1 MNKQRLIKDKQQYQ
15 IVATKFFET
24 LFQEALDQ
32 GCGDIEIQAF
42 PKFGNSEERY
52 FNLPED
58 AAKISYDFCESGM
71 EVYVGVN
78 PRIGKRGKKENIH
91 WLTAFHAEVDYGKDG
106 HKKPPEFDT
115 YDEALK
121 VIENYEMKPTY
132 IAHSGGGFHCY
143 WVLKEPVKVSEAGLE
158 KLENVNR
165 NLIAALGGD
174 MGTQNINRILRVPG
188 TFNLKLP
195 SNPREVT
202 VIVDDGPKYD
212 LEMFKPFM
220 NFEKKKKTQD
230 KSKVQKQVI
239 KKDPNQNWDQKISSL
254 PVSEKIKYLIIGGKD
269 KNYPSRSEADQAV
282 ITALVNKGVSD
293 TDIKAIFQNYR
304 IGEKYREHSSPNEY
318 LKHNIEKA
326 KEFSNLTEEERE
338 DPLFISGSLY
348 KDKNDRYQL
357 RIVPFQEYMNK
368 KHKLRYLEKEKAF
381 FRYNGKCYEQCYE
394 ERLNYLCQKEL
405 GKHRDLFTKSAMS
418 NFMHYSIADDL
429 VNAEKAYLDQ
439 VRYLTMQNGLY
450 DLIEHKLAKHT
461 FDIFTTNLL
470 PYDYDPDAQC
480 PRWLQYLNEVFLSD
494 SDKVKFVQEAVGYAF
509 HKDIPKPALFFLVGS
524 GSNGK
529 SVFIDTLSYLCG
541 KENVS
546 NISLNLLSREVYI
559 LDLFGKMVNVSSET
573 PNKKFI
579 NTDLVKAVVGGDWV
593 TGRELYKRPSKF
605 KPFAKH
611 FLAMN
616 QLPSIEDN
624 THGMWRRIH
633 VIEFPKRFTENE
645 MDVDLTEKLSNEL
658 SGIFNWALEGYKR
671 LRLQKFI
678 FSESKSIQKIKQQYQ
693 TQNNSALEFFVNHF
707 KKSDPEESVALKN
720 VYECYQQF
728 CNDEGHKDQHSK
740 PELRKF
746 FEGQGLIVKNSSRHS
761 NQLRIFGVKYENSE

>member
-15 IVATKFFET
+15 VNATKFFNT
-24 LFQEALDQ
+24 LFQKALDQ
-32 GCGDIEIQAF
+32 NFGDIEIRGF
-42 PKFGNSEERY
+42 PKQGYQTQRY
-52 FNLPED
+52 CDSSED
-58 AAKISYDFCESGM
+58 AAKIAYDFCEAEM
-71 EVYVGVN
+71 DVYFGVN
-78 PRIGKRGKKENIH
+78 PRIGKAGSKENIH
-91 WLTAFHAEVDYGKDG
+91 WLTAFHAEIDYGKDG
-106 HKKPPEFDT
+106 HKKPSEYDT
-115 YDEALK
+115 YDEALMA
-121 VIENYEMKPTY
+121 INNFEIKPTY

-143 WVLKEPVKVSEAGLE
+143 WVLKEPIKVFEIGLDS
-158 KLENVNR
+158 LENVNR
-165 NLIAALGGD
+165 NLTASLGGD
-174 MGTQNINRILRVPG
+174 TGTHNINRILRVPG
-188 TFNLKLP
+188 TYNFKL
-195 SNPREVT
+195 SNNTREVT
-202 VIVDDGPKYD
+202 VIVDSGPKYD
-212 LEMFKPFM
+212 LEVFRPLM
-220 NFEKKKKTQD
+220 NFEKKKKLPD
-230 KSKVQKQVI
+230 NCEVQK
-239 KKDPNQNWDQKISSL
+239 KDINKEQHQNWDNKISSL
-254 PVSEKIKYLIIGGKD
+254 PVSDKIKYLIIGGKD
-269 KNYPSRSEADQAV
+269 ENYPSRSEADQAV
-282 ITALVNKGVSD
+282 ITALVNKGFSEL
-293 TDIKAIFQNYR
+293 DIKAIFQNYR
-304 IGEKYREHSSPNEY
+304 IGEKYREHSSPDEY

-326 KEFSNLTEEERE
+326 KEFSNLTEEERQ

-394 ERLNYLCQKEL
+394 ERLNYLCQNEL

-429 VNAEKAYLDQ
+429 VDAEKAYSDQ

-450 DLIEHKLAKHT
+450 DLIEHQLAEHT

-470 PYDYDPDAQC
+470 PYDYDSDAQC
-480 PRWLQYLNEVFLSD
+480 PRWFQYLNEVFLSD
-494 SDKVKFVQEAVGYAF
+494 SDKIKFIQEAVGYAF
-509 HKDIPKPALFFLVGS
+509 HKDIPKPALFFLHGP

-546 NISLNLLSREVYI
+546 NISLNLLSREIYI

-616 QLPSIEDN
+616 QLPIIEDN
-624 THGMWRRIH
+624 THGMWRRIQP
-633 VIEFPKRFTENE
+633 IEFPKKFTENE
-645 MDVDLTEKLSNEL
+645 MDVDLTAKLCNEL
-658 SGIFNWALEGYKR
+658 SGIFNWALEGYER
-671 LRLQKFI
+671 LKLQKFI
-678 FSESKSIQKIKQQYQ
+678 FSECKSIQKIKQQYQ
-693 TQNNSALEFFVNHF
+693 TQSNSALEFFVNHF
-707 KKSDPEESVALKN
+707 KKSDPEESVVLKN
-720 VYECYQQF
+720 VYERYQQF

-746 FEGQGLIVKNSSRHS
+746 FEGKGFIVKNSSKHS
-761 NQLRIFGVKYENSE
+761 NQLRIFGVKFETSE